1 MSTSTNSS
9 PEKYPWQELAGYET
23 AMDVAW
29 NFSYEINSE
38 KLRNLYS
45 KAKQNQW
52 DAETQLDWSI
62 EIDPSKPI
70 VGEDRF
76 PVPEVAFLS
85 EVVEDDARDVR
96 GACDLS
102 AAVAVF
108 AWRARRPDDRRR
120 RDPRRARL

>member
-76 PVPEVAFLS
+76 PFLKLPFFQKLS
-85 EVVEDDARDVR
+85 KTTARDVR
-96 GACDLS
+96 RACDLS